1 MWLRR
6 TSLEDRI
13 RRRSQKYF
21 VIEGKTLK
29 TDVRTGIFLCSC
41 GGNISDKID
50 VEKVK
55 DALSKLESVEL
66 VESTDFLCS
75 LTGLNLIRRGI
86 SELGINRVVISS
98 CSPQMHIETFR
109 NAVSKANLNPYFLE
123 IANVREQCS
132 WVHEDSVE
140 ATSKAIDIIK
150 GAVNRARYLTPLSS
164 IKTRVQEEVLVV
176 GGGIAG
182 IQAALE
188 IADKGFHVFLV
199 ERSPC
204 IGGHMSQ
211 LSETFPTLDC
221 SYCILAPRMVG
232 VAQHP
237 KVSIITNAEPIEVK
251 GIPGDYKV
259 KVRRKQGYVDEKRCT
274 ACDDCSRVCPIE
286 DLNPFLEGLELRKAI
301 YTPFS
306 QAIPR
311 TYTIDLDRCIKC
323 FKCVEVCS
331 PNAINF
337 AEKTKVL
344 NLNVGAIVIATGFDQ
359 IDPKIFGEYSYG
371 GHPDVMTNLEFER
384 VMHLGFRRPSD
395 GKTVKK
401 VGFILCVGSRGL
413 QDRAEDY
420 CCKIGCMVAI
430 KQAIMLKNAVA
441 GAEAWIFYQDI
452 RAHGRGYEEFYSR
465 AREKGVKFVRGL
477 AARVLPTGNGL
488 VVKAEDTIIGE
499 PVEES
504 FDLVVLSTAMIPGQ
518 ETKKISEVFGI
529 QRGPDGFLLEKHY
542 KLDPVDSVKKGIYLC
557 GCALGPKDIRESV
570 EQAMA
575 AASRAVTFV
584 GKGEYST
591 SPEIP
596 EINNRKCDLC
606 SECVSICPTKALK
619 IENSKVIVTPVSCIT
634 CGACVPVCPKEA
646 ISQLNFTDEQLITQI
661 RALSAEETEQPKILV
676 FLERKTAYASLD
688 LAGTRRINY
697 PSNIRPMLVPSCMRI
712 GSKHLLNAFAFGF
725 DGVVF
730 VEGDDSPFSG
740 EKLREHVSKLK
751 EKLRRHEIESLR
763 LQSMTTTIPQ
773 YEKLVNLF
781 KMISSRITRLGKI
794 SDEKRKRIQKMLKE
808 NSDPS
813 K

>member
-1 MWLRR
+1 M
-6 TSLEDRI
+6 
-13 RRRSQKYF
+13 
-21 VIEGKTLK
+21 K
-29 TDVRTGIFLCSC
+29 TDVHTGVFICNC

-50 VEKVK
+50 IEKVK
-55 DALSKLESVEL
+55 DAVSKLESVEL

-75 LTGLNLIRRGI
+75 ITGLNQIKREI
-86 SELGINRVVISS
+86 AESGINRVVVSS
-98 CSPQMHIETFR
+98 CSPHMHSETFR
-109 NAVSKANLNPYFLE
+109 NALPKADLNPYFLE
-123 IANVREQCS
+123 IANIREQCS
-132 WVHEDSVE
+132 WVHEDRSE

-150 GAVNRARYLTPLSS
+150 GAVNRARYLTQLSS
-164 IKTRVQEEVLVV
+164 IKTSVREEVLVV

-237 KVSIITNAEPIEVK
+237 NVSIITNAEPIEVK

-259 KVRRKQGYVDEKRCT
+259 KVRRKQGYVDEKKCT

-286 DLNPFLEGLELRKAI
+286 DLNPFLEGLELKKAI
-301 YTPFS
+301 FTPFS

-323 FKCVEVCS
+323 FKCVDVCS
-331 PNAINF
+331 PGAINF
-337 AEKTKVL
+337 AEKTKEL
-344 NLNVGAIVIATGFDQ
+344 EFNVGAIVIATGFDQ

-371 GHPDVMTNLEFER
+371 AHPDVMTNLEFER

-395 GKTVKK
+395 GETAKK
-401 VGFILCVGSRGL
+401 IGFVLCVGSRGL
-413 QDRAEDY
+413 QERAKDY

-430 KQAIMLKNAVA
+430 KQAIMFMNAVA

-488 VVKAEDTIIGE
+488 VVKAEDTILGE
-499 PVEES
+499 PIEES
-504 FDLVVLSTAMIPGQ
+504 FDLVVLSTAMIPGP
-518 ETKKISEVFGI
+518 ESEKISEVFGI
-529 QRGPDGFLLEKHY
+529 QKGPDGFLLEKHY
-542 KLDPVDSVKKGIYLC
+542 KLDPVDSVRKGIYLC
-557 GCALGPKDIRESV
+557 GCALGPKDIRETV

-584 GKGEYST
+584 GKGEFAT

-596 EINNRKCDLC
+596 EINERRCNLC
-606 SECVSICPTKALK
+606 GECIAICPTNALK
-619 IENSKVIVTPVSCIT
+619 IKNSKVIVTPVSCIN

-646 ISQLNFTDEQLITQI
+646 ISQFNFTDEQIITQI
-661 RALSAEETEQPKILV
+661 RALGADETEGPKIIA

-688 LAGTRRINY
+688 LAGTRRIDY

-712 GSKHLLNAFAFGF
+712 GPKHLLNAFAFGF

-740 EKLREHVSKLK
+740 EKLRQHVTKLK
-751 EKLRRHEIESLR
+751 ESLRRHKIESLR
-763 LQSMTTTIPQ
+763 LQSMVTTIPQ
-773 YEKLVNLF
+773 FEKLVNLF
-781 KMISSRITRLGKI
+781 KTIGTRITRLGKI
-794 SDEKRKRIQKMLKE
+794 SDEKRKSVQKILEE
-808 NSDPS
+808 NGDSS